1 MGEIL
6 TEKSCTDFVTA
17 LASNSPTPGG
27 GGAAAL
33 VGAVGVALGNMV
45 GSLTVGKKKY
55 AEVEEEILTL
65 KAKSDKLQ
73 EKLLNMAEKDAEAF
87 TPLARAYGLP
97 TETDE
102 QRTKKAAIM
111 AQALREAARAPLQ
124 IMELCIEALD
134 VIDRFARIGSKLA
147 VSDAGCAAV
156 CIQAALKAACLNVLI
171 NTKSMTDREYAKKLN
186 AHVGF
191 MLYKGSSQ
199 ADNIFDLIWNEL
211 K

>member
-55 AEVEEEILTL
+55 ADVEDEILTL
-65 KAKSDKLQ
+65 KAKSNELQ
-73 EKLLNMAEKDAEAF
+73 KTLLRMVEKDAEVF
-87 TPLARAYGLP
+87 TPLAQAYGLP

-111 AQALREAARAPLQ
+111 EQRLREAAHVPLQ
-124 IMELCIEALD
+124 IMELCIEALG

-156 CIQAALKAACLNVLI
+156 CIQAALKSASLNVLI
-171 NTKSMTDREYAKKLN
+171 NTKSMRDRTCAEKLN
-186 AHVGF
+186 AQVGL
-191 MLYKGSSQ
+191 MLYKGSVR
-199 ADNIFDLIWNEL
+199 ADDIFEL
-211 K
+211 VRTQLT